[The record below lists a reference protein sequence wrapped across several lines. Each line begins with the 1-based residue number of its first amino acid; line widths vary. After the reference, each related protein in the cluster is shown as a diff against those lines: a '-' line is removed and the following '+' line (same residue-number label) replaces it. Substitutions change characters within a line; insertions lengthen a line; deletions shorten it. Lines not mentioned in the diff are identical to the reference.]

1 MPQSIAISMS
11 EKTRKKKDMNTK
23 QVNSYSVGAPQI
35 YPAVEHIW
43 LMELL
48 AFTLVLQTN
57 SKIPVCVAI
66 AKGHIKRNSV
76 CILVTFFHLT

>member
-1 MPQSIAISMS
+1 
-11 EKTRKKKDMNTK
+11 MNTK

-35 YPAVEHIW
+35 YPAVEHIRF
-43 LMELL
+43 MELL

-76 CILVTFFHLT
+76 CVLVNLFLFLKLCWVFFATD